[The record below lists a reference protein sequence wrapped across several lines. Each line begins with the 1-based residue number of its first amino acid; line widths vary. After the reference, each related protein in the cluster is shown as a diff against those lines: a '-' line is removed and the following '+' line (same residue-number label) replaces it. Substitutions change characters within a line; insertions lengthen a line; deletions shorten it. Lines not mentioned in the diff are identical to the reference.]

1 MRKELPKPR
10 KHHNLAWAALILL
23 VLAASTLFSI
33 HVYVMPLPV
42 AAVYL
47 RPAFILVHSEPAGAD
62 VYVDGKKILASTPGE
77 VEIRRD
83 HHEHWIEVRKDGFQ
97 PSRLPLR
104 YDREVRLEVAFKLT
118 PEHRQPS
125 Q

>member
-1 MRKELPKPR
+1 MRKPR
-10 KHHNLAWAALILL
+10 KHHNVAWAVLILL

-33 HVYVMPLPV
+33 HLYVMPLPV

-62 VYVDGKKILASTPGE
+62 VYVDGKKILASTPAE
-77 VEIRRD
+77 VEVRRD
-83 HHEHWIEVRKDGFQ
+83 HRDHWIELRKDGFQ
-97 PSRLPLR
+97 SSRQPLR

-118 PEHRQPS
+118 PERRPPPR
-125 Q
+125 